1 MKRLNFVSL
10 KSLQLQKVLLPPAT
24 SSIGL
29 AGLAIPSPVDFLNT
43 KPDVCSCTPVTDLVL
58 ALHATHL
65 RAKCLHLH
73 TELVTAPGR
82 KAQKIQQRQ
91 DFIALSQALG
101 SARVSL
107 ADCLVSCLILHFW
120 RGLEPWS
127 EKAKKVKPIVSRSH
141 DLYCIL
147 YYIISIKI
155 CLSSIAVACCKWDP
169 AGSGLRRDLATLPS
183 DMWIWALWAG
193 HCRPKSILWIQNSK
207 CGSTYST

>member
-82 KAQKIQQRQ
+82 KAQKNTATPRFHSPLASFRFCKGVFGWLSCELSNPSLLTWVRTMERESQESRTNC
-91 DFIALSQALG
+91 FSIAWF
-101 SARVSL
+101 V
-107 ADCLVSCLILHFW
+107 
-120 RGLEPWS
+120 
-127 EKAKKVKPIVSRSH
+127 
-141 DLYCIL
+141 LYIIL
-147 YYIISIKI
+147 YYK
-155 CLSSIAVACCKWDP
+155 
-169 AGSGLRRDLATLPS
+169 
-183 DMWIWALWAG
+183 
-193 HCRPKSILWIQNSK
+193 
-207 CGSTYST
+207 Y